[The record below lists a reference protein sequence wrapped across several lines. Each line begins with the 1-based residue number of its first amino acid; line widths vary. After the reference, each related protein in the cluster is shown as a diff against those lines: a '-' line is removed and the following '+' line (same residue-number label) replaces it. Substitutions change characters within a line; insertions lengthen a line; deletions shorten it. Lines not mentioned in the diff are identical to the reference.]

1 MEIPLLTN
9 MLEDMFKHSC
19 PSIKLRS
26 LSELLFITQDSPE
39 IQSLRNKVLTDCRV
53 RDILSRQKPDGWITD
68 GFHGYGGMEAS
79 FRLLS
84 EMGLSRA
91 DAAMERA
98 IDALAADSDRIY
110 LGLAKVGR
118 ILDEFGLGGG
128 LMIKASLLAQA
139 EIESVPDVQSQIQVE
154 LDGFCT
160 VTRVTSL
167 NEVYDPYRGKLVFRA
182 GVNWPSIYHLRL
194 LAYSQSWRSFENRD
208 MLVSAIRKL
217 IAFSPIQQIYLK
229 HKSQLIAPA
238 SFCMH
243 DFLPQMDSM
252 SDADWMMWFHRME
265 LLARLGVVQYVPQ
278 LMSQVWYLK
287 KMIVEESGKYTKRL
301 RHDYFRRWGA
311 YSGMMLE
318 KDWKI
323 EERRTSDLTFRSYLI
338 LHKSDMLQKA

>member
-1 MEIPLLTN
+1 MLTS

-26 LSELLFITQDSPE
+26 LSELMLIPQDSPE
-39 IQSLRNKVLTDCRV
+39 IQNLRNKVLTDCRV
-53 RDILSRQKPDGWITD
+53 RDTLSRQKPDGWITD

-84 EMGLSRA
+84 EMGLSKA

-118 ILDEFGLGGG
+118 TLDEFGLGGG

-139 EIESVPDVQSQIQVE
+139 GIESAPDVQSQIKAA
-154 LDGFCT
+154 LDHFRT

-167 NEVYDPYRGKLVFRA
+167 KEVYEPYRGKLIFRA

-194 LAYSQSWRSFENRD
+194 LAYSQSWRSPENRD

-217 IAFSPIQQIYLK
+217 VAFSPIQQIYLK

-243 DFLPQMDSM
+243 NFLPPMHSM
-252 SDADWMMWFHRME
+252 SDSNWMMWFHRME

-278 LMSQVWYLK
+278 LMSQVRNLK
-287 KMIVEESGKYTKRL
+287 KMIIEGSGKYTKLL

-318 KDWKI
+318 KDWKN
-323 EERRTSDLTFRSYLI
+323 EKRRTSDLTFRSYLI
-338 LHKSDMLQKA
+338 LHKCDMLETE

>member
-1 MEIPLLTN
+1 LLTK
-9 MLEDMFKHSC
+9 MLEDIFKHSC
-19 PSIKLRS
+19 LSIKLRG
-26 LSELLFITQDSPE
+26 LSELLAITQDSPE
-39 IQSLRNKVLTDCRV
+39 IQSLRNKVLTDCKV
-53 RDILSRQKPDGWITD
+53 RDILSQQKPDGWITD

-84 EMGLSRA
+84 EMGLSKA
-91 DAAMERA
+91 DAAMKRA
-98 IDALAADSDRIY
+98 IDVLVTDSDRIY

-118 ILDEFGLGGG
+118 TLDEFGLGGG

-139 EIESVPDVQSQIQVE
+139 GIESASDVQSQIQVA
-154 LDGFCT
+154 LDGFRT

-167 NEVYDPYRGKLVFRA
+167 NEVYEPYRGKLVFRA

-194 LAYSQSWRSFENRD
+194 LAYSQSWRNSENRD

-217 IAFSPIQQIYLK
+217 VAFSPIQQIYLK

-243 DFLPQMDSM
+243 NFLPAMHSM
-252 SDADWMMWFHRME
+252 NDANWMMWFHRME

-278 LMSQVWYLK
+278 LMSQVRNLK
-287 KMIVEESGKYTKRL
+287 KMIIEGSGKYTKLL

-318 KDWKI
+318 KDWKNG
-323 EERRTSDLTFRSYLI
+323 ERRTSDLTFRSYLI
-338 LHKSDMLQKA
+338 LHKSDMLEIA